1 MGKPIINTELFN
13 SNNESIPIPPRKP
26 VFEDFNLTEKKY
38 EEILNKIK
46 SHNER
51 VNFYENKYKGLR
63 DIYGIVFIL
72 IIIAIVM
79 SVNSKFFKHPT
90 LQVVIITFFFA
101 GILFVIIEKRFSFMM
116 RFAKIK
122 VKNLKLSPSE
132 NDLKLLK
139 NYEESI
145 EIYSLSYDKYEWE
158 LSEFNRNIKAKN
170 SEYWFSLN
178 GWEFES
184 EFEKILNKNG
194 FITNKTKGSS
204 DGGID
209 IFAMKNNT
217 SLAVQC
223 KAHKNPVGPAIVR
236 ELYGSMNHNNIKNGL
251 LVNLG
256 GFTKGVVEF
265 SKDKSIILLDIDDVI
280 KLHEGKKSI

>member
-1 MGKPIINTELFN
+1 MSNTSINNDLFHTN
-13 SNNESIPIPPRKP
+13 DDFMPIPPRKP
-26 VFEDFNLTEKKY
+26 LFEDFNLTEKKY
-38 EEILNKIK
+38 EEIGNKIK
-46 SHNER
+46 NFDEQI
-51 VNFYENKYKGLR
+51 NFYENKYKGIR
-63 DIYGIVFIL
+63 DIYGIIFIL
-72 IIIAIVM
+72 IIIVIALSI
-79 SVNSKFFKHPT
+79 NSRFFKYPIA
-90 LQVVIITFFFA
+90 QVAILVFFLS
-101 GILFVIIEKRFSFMM
+101 GILFVIIEKRFSFMK
-116 RFAKIK
+116 RFAKNK
-122 VKNLKLSPSE
+122 VKNLQLAPCE
-132 NDLKLLK
+132 DDLKLFK

-145 EIYSLSYDKYEWE
+145 KIYSLSYHKYEWE

-194 FITNKTKGSS
+194 FTTNKTKGSS

-209 IFAMKNNT
+209 IFAVKNNT

-236 ELYGSMNHNNIKNGL
+236 ELYGSMNHNNIKNGI